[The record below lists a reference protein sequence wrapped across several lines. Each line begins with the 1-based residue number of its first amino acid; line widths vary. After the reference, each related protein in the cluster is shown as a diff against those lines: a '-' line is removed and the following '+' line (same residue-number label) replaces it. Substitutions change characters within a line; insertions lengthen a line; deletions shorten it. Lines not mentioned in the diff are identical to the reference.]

1 LQHSA
6 REINRAV
13 KAEAHNAS
21 PLLSCGVIFAK
32 AKSAVLWKKLPVHRT
47 PATADTTNEKSAL
60 TGENLYMK
68 AAGIVRRI
76 DD

>member
-1 LQHSA
+1 MDP
-6 REINRAV
+6 EIPVLIHAGLF
-13 KAEAHNAS
+13 AS
-21 PLLSCGVIFAK
+21 E
-32 AKSAVLWKKLPVHRT
+32 WQKLPVHRT